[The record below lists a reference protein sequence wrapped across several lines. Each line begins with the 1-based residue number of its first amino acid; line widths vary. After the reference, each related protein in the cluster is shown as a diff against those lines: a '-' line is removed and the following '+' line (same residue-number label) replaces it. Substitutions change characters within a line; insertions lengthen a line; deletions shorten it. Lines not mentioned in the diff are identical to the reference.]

1 MKWLVYIGRAV
12 NLFEASFQEVL
23 GHVNTKR
30 IQAREFEAVTNK
42 KNARVLQMESAM
54 VYECMYQD
62 EVQSACWSRG
72 SVNLFTAAS
81 ISKPPHKTYPVSTHS
96 KHKDNYSILVFVEYI
111 YEFLFSFMNTFLEF
125 ATH

>member
-1 MKWLVYIGRAV
+1 
-12 NLFEASFQEVL
+12 
-23 GHVNTKR
+23 
-30 IQAREFEAVTNK
+30 
-42 KNARVLQMESAM
+42 M

-81 ISKPPHKTYPVSTHS
+81 ISKPPRKTYPVSTHS
-96 KHKDNYSILVFVEYI
+96 KHKDNYSILVFVDYI

>member
-62 EVQSACWSRG
+62 EVQSACWSRE
-72 SVNLFTAAS
+72 VL
-81 ISKPPHKTYPVSTHS
+81 
-96 KHKDNYSILVFVEYI
+96 
-111 YEFLFSFMNTFLEF
+111 TFLHLPPF
-125 ATH
+125 PNHHVKHTPSQHILKIKIITQFLYLLNTCMNFYFHL